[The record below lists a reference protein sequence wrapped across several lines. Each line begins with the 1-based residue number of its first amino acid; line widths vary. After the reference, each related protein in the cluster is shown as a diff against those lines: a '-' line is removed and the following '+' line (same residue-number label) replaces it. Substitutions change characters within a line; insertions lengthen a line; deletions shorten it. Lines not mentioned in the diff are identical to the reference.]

1 MRSLQRGF
9 TLIEMITVV
18 VLLGVISV
26 GIGGLIKFGA
36 QIFVDVNN
44 RDDLVGSARFA
55 IERLNREVRGALPN
69 SVRVVGDGN
78 SPQIRQCLEFI
89 PAIASAVYQDVPVA
103 PEAPTNSV
111 PVIRFDRTDFS
122 SNLFAVVYPLFP
134 DDLYDGS
141 ATPKAI
147 SNLVETS
154 THVWTLT
161 LASAGLFSQDSPTR
175 RLYFVDY
182 PVSYCV
188 QAGKLTRHVKS
199 DFADGQPTVSDTSV
213 LMAENLEIK
222 DVDDLSKNY
231 FPFNV
236 SAPTHLRNAIL
247 TSEIRFA
254 KNDERITFNN
264 ETQVINVP

>member
-1 MRSLQRGF
+1 MRTLQRGF

-26 GIGGLIKFGA
+26 GIGGLIKFGS
-36 QIFVDVNN
+36 QMFVDVNN

-78 SPQIRQCLEFI
+78 NPQIRQCLEFI
-89 PAIASAVYQDVPVA
+89 PAVASAVYEDVPVA
-103 PEAPTNSV
+103 PEAPSNTV
-111 PVIRFDRTDFS
+111 TVIRFDRSDFS
-122 SNLFAVVYPLFP
+122 TDLMAVVYPLFP
-134 DDLYDGS
+134 DDLYGGS
-141 ATPKAI
+141 ATPRGI

-154 THVWTLT
+154 NNVWTLT
-161 LASAGLFSQDSPTR
+161 LTSTALFSQDSPTR

-199 DFADGQPTVSDTSV
+199 DFVDGQPSVSDISV

-222 DVDDLSKNY
+222 DIDDPSSNY

-236 SAPTHLRNAIL
+236 SAPTHIRNAIL
-247 TSEIRFA
+247 TSEIRFE